1 MGMNTLLQNP
11 TAYGEGK
18 SALTAKC
25 HRARKHLIHTMKAT
39 GSTCLLGKKE
49 KLTGSLCH
57 SSCPTSSIKYVGVLG
72 LHLKNPG
79 FVVGQGWELLTW
91 MEKSATEEPFLS

>member
-39 GSTCLLGKKE
+39 GPTCLLGKKE